1 MMVQV
6 KIKFWLKFLKVG
18 WISIFV
24 LYKVLIIDE
33 LCLQDKGNLES
44 T

>member
-6 KIKFWLKFLKVG
+6 KIKFRLKFLKVG

-24 LYKVLIIDE
+24 LYQVLIIDE

>member
-6 KIKFWLKFLKVG
+6 KIKFSLKFLKVG

-24 LYKVLIIDE
+24 LYQVLIIDE
-33 LCLQDKGNLES
+33 LGLQDKGNLES